1 MMGRKNKAEKFQTDH
16 QVQAPGLSVSL
27 PLYRVIR
34 VRMLMLTVMFLLGVV
49 TQFLMAIYAPEVWN
63 YFYIVMKNITSG

>member
-1 MMGRKNKAEKFQTDH
+1 MFGRNKKNQYQENP

-34 VRMLMLTVMFLLGVV
+34 VRMFMLTVMFLLGVI

-63 YFYIVMKNITSG
+63 YFYLVMKNITAG

>member
-1 MMGRKNKAEKFQTDH
+1 MWGRNKKEQYQSNP

-34 VRMLMLTVMFLLGVV
+34 VRMLMLSIMFILGVV
-49 TQFLMAIYAPEVWN
+49 TQFLMAIYAPDVWN
-63 YFYIVMKNITSG
+63 YFYMVMKNITVG